1 MQTYTI
7 RTKDLGSYD
16 VVVLGG
22 GIAGVFAAVT
32 AAKEGMRVLL
42 CEAMGCLG
50 GTMTSG
56 LVTQVLDRDNKGGLI
71 RQMYDDLNAREMTCP
86 RYGARIGQDGKK
98 LPGAMI
104 DIEGTKVW
112 LEKLCQ
118 ESGVRLMFYAR
129 VADVQVEEQ
138 KITGVLIASET
149 GNYHVQGKIFI
160 DATGCGALAALAGL
174 RWEIGQPETGYIQP
188 ASMGSQVI
196 GMPWEF
202 NDIGNEAEKT
212 AYGNMLRD
220 NGLEVSGGQ
229 AGAIRLP
236 SIGTWLYNVNL
247 EYNVHPEDPFALTDA
262 TVHGR
267 RECVD
272 ASRIQAT
279 FPGYKDLWMVSGSEH
294 LGIREGRRVFG
305 RYRLTVDDILTGAKF
320 EDAVCTVRFAVD
332 IHRLHPKDTYDLA
345 RGYKTKP
352 YHLPYRCMLPESID
366 NLLLAGKLISGD
378 FYAHASYRVL
388 GNMGAT
394 GEAAG
399 WAAAQAIRADISP
412 AQVDGKAVSAFMKAR
427 GYEI

>member
-1 MQTYTI
+1 MRTYQI
-7 RTKDLGSYD
+7 QPKQLGSYD

-22 GIAGVFAAVT
+22 GIAGAFAAV
-32 AAKEGMRVLL
+32 AAAREGAKVIL

-56 LVTQVLDRDNKGGLI
+56 LVTQILDANNKGGLI
-71 RQMYDDLNAREMTCP
+71 RELYDALGQRDMTCP
-86 RYGARIGQDGKK
+86 RYGARIGEDGKK
-98 LPGAMI
+98 LRGAMV
-104 DIEGTKVW
+104 DPEGTKVW

-118 ESGVRLMFYAR
+118 DSGVELMFYAR
-129 VADVQVEEQ
+129 VTDACVENDR
-138 KITGVLIASET
+138 ITGVLITSET
-149 GNYHVQGKIFI
+149 GNYDIGGKIFI
-160 DATGCGALAALAGL
+160 DATGCGALAAMVGL

-212 AYGNMLRD
+212 AYGDFLRSH
-220 NGLEVSGGQ
+220 GLDVSGGQ

-247 EYNVHPEDPFALTDA
+247 EYNVSPEDPFSLTRA

-272 ASRIQAT
+272 ASRTQAT
-279 FPGYKDLWMVSGSEH
+279 FPGYEQLWMVSGSEH

-305 RYRLTVDDILTGAKF
+305 RYRLTTEDILNGAKF
-320 EDAVCTVRFAVD
+320 EDAICTVRFAVD
-332 IHRLHPKDTYDLA
+332 IHRLHAKDTYDLA
-345 RGYKTKP
+345 RGYRTKP
-352 YHLPYRCMLPESID
+352 YHLPYRCLLPERID

-378 FYAHASYRVL
+378 FYAHASYRVM

-399 WAAAQAIRADISP
+399 WAAAQALKQGIDP
-412 AQVDGKAVSAFMKAR
+412 KDLDGKAVRAFMAAR
-427 GYEI
+427 DYEI